1 MRDRE
6 FTEKL
11 EDYRTRQF
19 DRVEEISLEDLNIS
33 LYEAKALG
41 FSKPEEM
48 IRWHLN
54 SKMSMS
60 SRHLKGRFLEDLI
73 ESIAEDLLDD
83 DKFSETKEWDIAI
96 ERDDKVYLV
105 DIKYSLNPISLRH
118 LRSSNEREF
127 QERLGKDVKWVLGT
141 PRKIEGNKEK
151 VKDKFEGDKI
161 VQGTEFWNFI
171 ANEERALSKITET
184 LYESN
189 RDGENISDV
198 IEEKSEELAE
208 EWKIRFGEEV
218 INDETVERF
227 F

>member
-1 MRDRE
+1 
-6 FTEKL
+6 
-11 EDYRTRQF
+11 
-19 DRVEEISLEDLNIS
+19 
-33 LYEAKALG
+33 
-41 FSKPEEM
+41 
-48 IRWHLN
+48 
-54 SKMSMS
+54 MSMS

-73 ESIAEDLLDD
+73 ESIAEDLLEEER
-83 DKFSETKEWDIAI
+83 FNETKEWDIAI
-96 ERDDKVYLV
+96 EREDKVYLI

-151 VKDKFEGDKI
+151 VRDKFEGDKI
-161 VQGTEFWNFI
+161 LQGHEFWNFI
-171 ANEERALSKITET
+171 ANEDRALSKITET

-189 RDGENISDV
+189 RDGENISNV
-198 IEEKSEELAE
+198 IDEKSKELAE
-208 EWKIRFGEEV
+208 EWKIRFGEEI

>member
-1 MRDRE
+1 MRDSE
-6 FTEKL
+6 FLEKL
-11 EDYRTRQF
+11 EDYRNRQF
-19 DRVEEISLEDLNIS
+19 ERVEEMSLDDLNIS

-41 FSKPEEM
+41 FSEPKEM

-54 SKMSMS
+54 SKISMS

-73 ESIAEDLLDD
+73 ESIAEDLIEEDR
-83 DKFSETKEWDIAI
+83 FNETKEWDIAI
-96 ERDDKVYLV
+96 ERDDTVYLI

-118 LRSSNEREF
+118 LKSSNEREF

-161 VQGTEFWNFI
+161 VHGPEFWNFI

-189 RDGENISDV
+189 RDGENISDI

-208 EWKIRFGEEV
+208 DWKIRFGEGI